1 MGNTIFGR
9 ANEIKILDRLLNSNK
24 PEFLAIYGRRRVGK
38 TYLIHEYF
46 KDKGVYFC
54 VTGSANSN
62 KKLQL
67 RKFYRELLNIFPN
80 LNDLKEPKDW
90 DEALYALKEAIT
102 KIDVTKKVIIFFD
115 ELPWLASNRSGFLP
129 ALEFFWNQYLSHLN
143 NVILIVCGSAANWII
158 KK

>member
-1 MGNTIFGR
+1 MSNTIFGR

-46 KDKGVYFC
+46 KNKGVYFC

-67 RKFYRELLNIFPN
+67 GKFTENF
-80 LNDLKEPKDW
+80 
-90 DEALYALKEAIT
+90 
-102 KIDVTKKVIIFFD
+102 
-115 ELPWLASNRSGFLP
+115 
-129 ALEFFWNQYLSHLN
+129 
-143 NVILIVCGSAANWII
+143 
-158 KK
+158 

>member
-1 MGNTIFGR
+1 MLMSNTIFGR
-9 ANEIKILDRLLNSNK
+9 ANEIKILDRLLDSSK

-67 RKFYRELLNIFPN
+67 RKFYRELLNIFPS
-80 LNDLKEPKDW
+80 LIDLKEPKDW
-90 DEALYALKEAIT
+90 DEALYALKEA
-102 KIDVTKKVIIFFD
+102 
-115 ELPWLASNRSGFLP
+115 
-129 ALEFFWNQYLSHLN
+129 
-143 NVILIVCGSAANWII
+143 
-158 KK
+158 